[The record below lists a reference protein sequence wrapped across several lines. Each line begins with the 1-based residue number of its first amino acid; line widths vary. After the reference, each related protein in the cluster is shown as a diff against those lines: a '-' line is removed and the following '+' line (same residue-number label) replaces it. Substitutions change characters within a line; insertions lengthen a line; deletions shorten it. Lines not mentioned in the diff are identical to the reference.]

1 MRLRVTGTFPP
12 GGYAMR
18 DTRLAFH
25 VKSGSELALRGFSF
39 VVGALQQ
46 ACLNNPTSGCN
57 PDYKACEQA
66 VMLYNF
72 ERLPVEDR
80 GRYFLVEGE
89 VVESEPETLDASLPV
104 KRKKSG
110 CKTCGSRR

>member
-1 MRLRVTGTFPP
+1 
-12 GGYAMR
+12 
-18 DTRLAFH
+18 
-25 VKSGSELALRGFSF
+25 
-39 VVGALQQ
+39 
-46 ACLNNPTSGCN
+46 
-57 PDYKACEQA
+57 